1 MKRTL
6 WDTRPGDEVTVEAV
20 DNGLSDTVKHRL
32 RDIGIAPAALM
43 HCLRRAPFGGP
54 LVVLVADCVYT
65 LDQQIA
71 SRIFLKTAG

>member
-1 MKRTL
+1 MKKTL
-6 WDTRPGDEVTVEAV
+6 WDTRPGDDVIVEAV
-20 DNGLSDTVKHRL
+20 DAGLPDTVRLRL
-32 RDIGIAPAALM
+32 RDIGIAPAAIL

-71 SRIFLKTAG
+71 SQIFLKTAG

>member
-1 MKRTL
+1 MKKTL
-6 WDTRPGDEVTVEAV
+6 WESRPGDDVTVEALAA
-20 DNGLSDTVKHRL
+20 DLSETVKHRL
-32 RDIGIAPAALM
+32 RDIGIAPAAIL

-71 SRIFLKTAG
+71 SQIFLKTAG